1 MGIASIKTI
10 NISQFL
16 YQKNKLAIG
25 TKGECF
31 ITLGGMDLGELKS
44 YIIEM
49 DKEWLTLII
58 EAKKMGLE
66 KEEVRDFLRRKKL
79 LSNQ

>member
-1 MGIASIKTI
+1 
-10 NISQFL
+10 
-16 YQKNKLAIG
+16 
-25 TKGECF
+25 
-31 ITLGGMDLGELKS
+31 MDLGELKS